1 MAGTAITIRQ
11 ENPDGSQVEKMRAV
25 INLLVADLELLRA
38 RFNAVCV
45 KLDADAGV
53 TDTNYTAGT
62 FSSTSAISAASVLL
76 GYTIGT
82 YDG

>member
-1 MAGTAITIRQ
+1 MAGTTVTIRQ

-25 INLLVADLELLRA
+25 INLLVADVELLRA
-38 RFNAVCV
+38 RLSAVCT

-62 FSSTSAISAASVLL
+62 YSSTSAVSSAAVLT
-76 GYTIGT
+76 GYTINT